1 MVTFLLSSLLR
12 DRTAPFYPL
21 ASIPR
26 QSLLPLHF
34 STEDIASVLVIIT
47 LPRPGEIKLPLSGRC
62 PGETAERVTVAPGHV
77 LLVGTESGPA
87 ASRDLGFPFLITVVM
102 QWLIAVCSAV
112 TPDGV
117 TVHESDGLLLFM
129 GAALAK
135 QSLATA
141 LPNSVAA
148 TPTTHDVTEADLT
161 GLAVPEAGAEDHEG
175 DEAQDS
181 RQGDVQGRA
190 LGYGRFGWFGGGA
203 WGDDHGWALDPGHAR
218 TYFEGGDAERD
229 VDGVFVA

>member
-1 MVTFLLSSLLR
+1 MVTFLLSSLFR
-12 DRTAPFYPL
+12 DWTAPFYPL

-47 LPRPGEIKLPLSGRC
+47 LPRPGEIKLPLSGRR

-77 LLVGTESGPA
+77 LLVRTESGPA
-87 ASRDLGFPFLITVVM
+87 ASRDLGFPFLITVVV

-112 TPDGV
+112 APDGV
-117 TVHESDGLLLFM
+117 TVHEPDGLLLFV
-129 GAALAK
+129 GALAE

-148 TPTTHDVTEADLT
+148 APTAHDVTEADLT
-161 GLAVPEAGAEDHEG
+161 GLAVPEARAEDHEG
-175 DEAQDS
+175 DDAQDS

-203 WGDDHGWALDPGHAR
+203 WGDDHGWALDPGHTRA
-218 TYFEGGDAERD
+218 YFKRGDAERN
-229 VDGVFVA
+229 VDGVLVA